1 MGFVWLACT
10 VACVISLFQLML
22 NLTVRLSFRP
32 EPKQLP
38 EKQSGI
44 STVRT
49 MDSESFHFVSY
60 VPINGHLFELDGL
73 KPYPIDHGEIL
84 SRNNHPPAF

>member
-1 MGFVWLACT
+1 
-10 VACVISLFQLML
+10 ML
-22 NLTVRLSFRP
+22 SNTKLSDDCFRP

-73 KPYPIDHGEIL
+73 KPYPIDHGRYFGAQLISEPCL
-84 SRNNHPPAF
+84 HV